1 MVGLILPG
9 RVGRGGRRASWQASS
24 RQQTLFCGGAALGET
39 WQLSSSSALR
49 AVFVGCCE
57 GREGERGG
65 GGEGRDITRK
75 GEQQERSGGKEK
87 GERREGREGIE
98 GRKEE

>member
-1 MVGLILPG
+1 MGLILPG
-9 RVGRGGRRASWQASS
+9 RVGRGGRRASWRASS

-39 WQLSSSSALR
+39 WQLSSASALR

-65 GGEGRDITRK
+65 GGGGRDITRK